1 MYKKDFEEKVN
12 STVANNLRYYLDL
25 NNMTQLELAK
35 KMGVSTATTSNW
47 CKGIKLPRMDK
58 VDRICSIFNISRSDL
73 IEEHNQD
80 SSELHSDNI
89 RPISLKK
96 FPLLGEIACGEPIL
110 ANEDRE
116 SYVMAGTD
124 IKADF
129 CLIAKGDSM
138 IGARILDGDIIFI
151 QKTDIVNNGEIAA
164 VIVDDE
170 ALLKRFYYFR
180 EEQVLTLVSENPQ
193 YPPMNFT
200 NEQLDHIRVLGKAVA
215 FQSDVI

>member
-1 MYKKDFEEKVN
+1 MTSNEQQNIF
-12 STVANNLRYYLDL
+12 TTNLNYYVGISGKSQKEIAD
-25 NNMTQLELAK
+25 K
-35 KMGVSTATTSNW
+35 IGVSPQTFNTW
-47 CKGIKLPRMDK
+47 VKGIAIPRMGKIQALADYFHINK
-58 VDRICSIFNISRSDL
+58 SDL
-73 IEEHNQD
+73 IDEHNQD

-110 ANEDRE
+110 ANEVRE
-116 SYVMAGTD
+116 SYVVAGTD

-164 VIVDDE
+164 VIIDDE
-170 ALLKRFYYFR
+170 VLLKRFYYFR

>member
-1 MYKKDFEEKVN
+1 MSKPVSNIGERIKEGLMM
-12 STVANNLRYYLDL
+12 AG
-25 NNMTQLELAK
+25 MTQQELSIKTGIPKASISQYISGYAK
-35 KMGVSTATTSNW
+35 PKS
-47 CKGIKLPRMDK
+47 
-58 VDRICSIFNISRSDL
+58 DRIFKIASALRVSESWLLGFDVSLNSSAPNI
-73 IEEHNQD
+73 H
-80 SSELHSDNI
+80 
-89 RPISLKK
+89 PISLKK

-164 VIVDDE
+164 VIIDDE
-170 ALLKRFYYFR
+170 VLLKRFYYFR